1 MPPRKKQSARTTS
14 RPTKVT
20 LARIKHILAQVGGP
34 VVERPDKSL
43 MSLTDN
49 SVLVINLHDQV
60 LRVSMQWMSKAP
72 IALELPLS
80 VVADAWNASGAPI
93 TACVIATPQED
104 GMRLCGVTTLPVSAG
119 LTDDQLGHY
128 LTEAIQSC
136 LHFEGFLE
144 ETFPQTR
151 FDTLAEDSVGLLQ
164 DEGDEADPGAVPP
177 ETAPTDIVSQ
187 LADQARAV
195 MDQDTEKAS
204 VLLMQASQ
212 IVERTGIDPL
222 GTGLSE
228 AMTALMERLLEAPG
242 IKGTEEAEIGQGL
255 LEALKRG
262 MSQQED
268 PEAAGRDE
276 PEALL
281 RTLLGDQEGGS
292 PGAPVV
298 TRPRLLQALRSDF
311 DVVEQEGDAVI
322 ALPGGE
328 GELRVRLTGSDLGI
342 LEAEVRWDD
351 PDWNTEVPEPILF
364 NSWNTSAQVLALH
377 TGSIDEP
384 GPLAPSAQSPS
395 AAGTAFGLPAPEEV
409 LPREAVA
416 TARWCV
422 DSGATK
428 AQLAAM
434 VDAAYLEA
442 LEIADYC
449 FVDEDWVLQGEEGP
463 RG

>member
-1 MPPRKKQSARTTS
+1 MPPRRKQSARTTP

-20 LARIKHILAQVGGP
+20 FARIKHILTQVGGP
-34 VVERPDKSL
+34 VIERPDKSL
-43 MSLTDN
+43 MTLTDN

-80 VVADAWNASGAPI
+80 VVADAWNASGAPL

-128 LTEAIQSC
+128 LTEAIESC

-151 FDTLAEDSVGLLQ
+151 FDALAEDGMGLLQ
-164 DEGDEADPGAVPP
+164 AEDEADPGMVPP
-177 ETAPTDIVSQ
+177 EIAPAEIVSQ

-195 MDQDTEKAS
+195 MDQDTDEAS
-204 VLLMQASQ
+204 ALLMQASQ
-212 IVERTGIDPL
+212 IVESTGIDPL
-222 GTGLSE
+222 ATGLSE
-228 AMTALMERLLEAPG
+228 AMAALMERLLETPE
-242 IKGTEEAEIGQGL
+242 IKGTKDAEIGRGL
-255 LEALKRG
+255 LETLKRE
-262 MSQQED
+262 MSRQED
-268 PEAAGRDE
+268 PEAVEQDE

-281 RTLLGDQEGGS
+281 RDLLGEQGAGS
-292 PGAPVV
+292 PGAPAV
-298 TRPRLLQALRSDF
+298 TLPRLLEALRPSF
-311 DVVEQEGDAVI
+311 DVVEQDGQAII

-328 GELRVRLTGSDLGI
+328 GALRVRLVGSDL
-342 LEAEVRWDD
+342 EVEVRWDD
-351 PDWNTEVPEPILF
+351 PEWNPELPAPILF
-364 NSWNTSAQVLALH
+364 NSWNTSAQILALH
-377 TGSIDEP
+377 TESIDEP
-384 GPLAPSAQSPS
+384 EPLVPPADPLNTSGA
-395 AAGTAFGLPAPEEV
+395 AFGLPAPEEV
-409 LPREAVA
+409 LPREPVA

-434 VDAAYLEA
+434 IDAAYLEA

-449 FVDEDWVLQGEEGP
+449 FVDGEGWGLQDDEEGAE
-463 RG
+463 G